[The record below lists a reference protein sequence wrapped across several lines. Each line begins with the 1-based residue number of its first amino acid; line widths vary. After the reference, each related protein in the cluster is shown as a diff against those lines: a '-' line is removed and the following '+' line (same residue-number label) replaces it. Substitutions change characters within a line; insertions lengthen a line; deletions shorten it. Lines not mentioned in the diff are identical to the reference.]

1 MNTNSKSLRDIHCG
15 PSCSG
20 KTTVARILRQVLRN
34 VIVFYQD
41 DFYKPD
47 SLIPIDEKTQLENW
61 DCPESVYFDKLADY
75 IEYAQKE
82 GKLPSNYHSK
92 EENNTHDGSSLITQQ
107 TLAKLQAILKPLMDD
122 ENIFILVDGFML
134 YWDERVTSL
143 LDCKVFVT
151 ASYHSLKSR
160 REKRQGYHTVEG
172 YWVDP
177 PNYFDKIVWPEY
189 IRLSQHNEMISDLFT
204 LNTDENSIEETAL
217 KVSNHLCKEL
227 L

>member
-1 MNTNSKSLRDIHCG
+1 ISG

-122 ENIFILVDGFML
+122 ENIFLVDGFIAL
-134 YWDERVTSL
+134 LDERVTSL

-177 PNYFDKIVWPEY
+177 PTIFDKIPT
-189 IRLSQHNEMISDLFT
+189 NEMISDLFT